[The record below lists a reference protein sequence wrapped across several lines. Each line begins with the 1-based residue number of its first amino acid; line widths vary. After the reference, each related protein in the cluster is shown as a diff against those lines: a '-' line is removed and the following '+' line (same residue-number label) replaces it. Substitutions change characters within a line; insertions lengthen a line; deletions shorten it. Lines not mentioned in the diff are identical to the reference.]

1 VSIGTLGLGRLQ
13 AREYPDGR
21 PALVKR
27 FIRRIPVLGPAVRR
41 AYRSIIKLPPPPAEV
56 PFTTTVEYWEARYS
70 AGGDSGPGSYSQ
82 LGMYKAEFLN
92 AFVREHGIRSVIEF
106 GCGDGHQLGLARYPR
121 YTGLDVS
128 PTIVAR
134 CRRLFAKDP
143 TKTFRFMGEYS
154 GETAEL
160 ALSLDVIFHL
170 VEDQVYEDYMRTLFA
185 ASSRFVIVYSS
196 NTDENRG
203 FEGTYQ
209 RQHRF
214 TDWVDAKADGWR
226 LTEHVPNRFPYS
238 GDARTGSFSDFY
250 VFERP

>member
-1 VSIGTLGLGRLQ
+1 
-13 AREYPDGR
+13 
-21 PALVKR
+21 VKR

-143 TKTFRFMGEYS
+143 TKTFRLMGEYS

-203 FEGTYQ
+203 LEGTYQ